1 MYMYLTERSFGYPI
15 SYQADINKPNM
26 GDFFLKTGLICEFYS
41 VIFKKGGTGHR
52 SHLTFIAM
60 MV

>member
-26 GDFFLKTGLICEFYS
+26 DDFFLKTGLICEFYS
-41 VIFKKGGTGHR
+41 VIFKKGEQDTGH
-52 SHLTFIAM
+52 T
-60 MV
+60 